1 MGTSFRIAAHVHVC
15 VTGDGSVVLD
25 LKRDKYLGLGPL
37 ESELLAGVVIGW
49 PTPSWTPVLDGV
61 GTREEEARRLC
72 ESLAA
77 DGLLASGSGAT
88 TMPAIEQVRV
98 DMQSDWVSV
107 GDELEVRSRLRSQHV
122 LRFIWAYLTAWY
134 SIRRRPLLETVET
147 VRAKKRCG
155 SGVLQAA
162 RRGDPE
168 DIFRVAAMVDVFR
181 RLRPWV
187 FAPEGR
193 CLVHALTLV
202 NFSRSW
208 QVYPDWVIGV
218 STQPWGAHSWV
229 QWGNFLID
237 TNPEKVCQFTPIL
250 VV

>member
-1 MGTSFRIAAHVHVC
+1 METCFRIAAHVHVC

-25 LKRDKYLGLGPL
+25 LARDKYLGLGPL
-37 ESELLAGVVIGW
+37 ESELLAGAVSGW
-49 PTPSWTPVLDGV
+49 PTPSWTPVLDGA
-61 GTREEEARRLC
+61 GTCEEDARRLC

-77 DGLLASGSGAT
+77 DGLLASGGGAT
-88 TMPAIEQVRV
+88 TMPASEQVRI
-98 DMQSDWVSV
+98 DMQADWDSV
-107 GDELEVRSRLRSQHV
+107 GDELEVRSRLRAQHV
-122 LRFIWAYLTAWY
+122 LQFIWAYLSAWY

-147 VRAKKRCG
+147 VRAKKR
-155 SGVLQAA
+155 SGLGAVCAVHP
-162 RRGDPE
+162 GDPD

-193 CLVHALTLV
+193 CLVHALTLI
-202 NFSRSW
+202 NFSRGW

-229 QWGNFLID
+229 QWGKFLID